1 MRSPILCHTADGDV
15 TLLVLPHILASARFG
30 PLDWL
35 VIVGYFALLA
45 GVGIVVSRR
54 TKSSDDFFL
63 GGRRMPMWAVAFSLL
78 ASATSAAT
86 FIGGPEE
93 AYVGNL
99 TYVSTN
105 IGTALAVVLVA
116 VIFIPAFYRHKVTT
130 VYDLLRDRF
139 GPGARSAASLTFMI
153 GRVVASGSRIFV
165 AALPASMILFG
176 DTQAWQM
183 VLAIAVIT
191 AAGILTACFGGI
203 RSVIWTDVIQVLV
216 YVGAA
221 VAAIAVLLTIIPLSL
236 PEIISTLRNTPVGDS
251 AAATNK
257 LTVLRTGIDPA
268 KPGLGLNFAESY
280 TLLTAIFGFSL
291 LNLAAYGTDHDL
303 TQRMLTCKSA
313 IRGSGSALLA
323 LLFNLP
329 ILFLFMSIGP
339 LLFILYQRP
348 ELMGDRWPG
357 APPTDSSKV
366 FLHFILTEMPA
377 GLKGLMMAGLFA
389 VGVGSLNSAIGAMA
403 ATAVSDF
410 YRPLRPGRED
420 AHYARMARFA
430 VIAWGCILGLFACWC
445 IAWYASGDAATLIQ
459 FVLGA
464 MTFAYAGLL
473 GVFLTALLTKRGTT
487 RSCIL
492 AIIVGFVLVLLMQP
506 TVWGRWTGLS
516 SLTRA
521 TPNNPNDWRLGE
533 LRLAFPWRLTL
544 AVTVCFIIAAWPR
557 GARHRPMAHDETG
570 RA

>member
-1 MRSPILCHTADGDV
+1 MPGPPL
-15 TLLVLPHILASARFG
+15 ILANLRFG
-30 PLDWL
+30 PLDWA

-54 TKSSDDFFL
+54 TRTADDFFL

-99 TYVSTN
+99 TYISSN

-139 GPGARSAASLTFMI
+139 GPGARTAASLTFMI

-165 AALPASMILFG
+165 AALPAAMILFG

-183 VLAIAVIT
+183 VLAIVVIT

-221 VAAIAVLLTIIPLSL
+221 IAAIAVLLTMIPLNLS
-236 PEIISTLRNTPVGDS
+236 EIITTLRETRVGEGS
-251 AAATNK
+251 K
-257 LTVLRTGIDPA
+257 LTVLRTGVDPS
-268 KPGLGLNFAESY
+268 KPVWGLNFAESY

-313 IRGSGSALLA
+313 IRGSGSALMA

-339 LLFILYQRP
+339 LLFIVYQRP
-348 ELMGDRWPG
+348 DLMGERWPG

-366 FLHFILTEMPA
+366 FLQFILSEMPA

-403 ATAVSDF
+403 ATAINDF
-410 YRPLRPGRED
+410 YKPLRPGRDD
-420 AHYARMARFA
+420 AHYARRARVA
-430 VIAWGCILGLFACWC
+430 VVAWGCILGLFACWC
-445 IAWYASGDAATLIQ
+445 IVWYATKDAATLIQ

-473 GVFLTALLTKRGTT
+473 GVFLTALLTRRGTS
-487 RSCIL
+487 RSCIV
-492 AIIVGFVLVLLMQP
+492 AIIVGFLLVLLMQP
-506 TVWGRWTGLS
+506 TVWGWWTGLS
-516 SLTRA
+516 SLTRT
-521 TPNNPNDWRLGE
+521 TPTNPDDWRLGE
-533 LRLAFPWRLTL
+533 LRIAFPWRLTL

-557 GARHRPMAHDETG
+557 GPRPTTQAQDEAG